1 MKREADRRLAA
12 EKARDDTSR
21 DLAALTG
28 DMEEMT
34 RQVGPAVEKAVEAA
48 ESIQAAQVL
57 SQQRERMFLSLTGRG
72 RELAAKLGAEA
83 PSVPAQ
89 GHADAATYLLYFE
102 QLFAALEGPTAEI
115 RDVVEEEC
123 RQLLAV
129 AVDRIFSNLVHL
141 QPGFDFATVTEPLE
155 GEAAWKASSS
165 VRDQV
170 DDFCSRFKR
179 AAAEEGGEGSEP
191 EEEEES
197 DQDDAEASS

>member
-1 MKREADRRLAA
+1 MNQ
-12 EKARDDTSR
+12 
-21 DLAALTG
+21 
-28 DMEEMT
+28 
-34 RQVGPAVEKAVEAA
+34 QVGPAVEKAVEAA
-48 ESIQAAQVL
+48 ESAKAAQVL
-57 SQQRERMFLSLTGRG
+57 SQQRERMFLTLAGRG

-89 GHADAATYLLYFE
+89 GHADAATHLLYFE
-102 QLFAALEGPTAEI
+102 QLFTALEGPAAEL

-141 QPGFDFATVTEPLE
+141 QPGFDLATVTEPLE
-155 GEAAWKASSS
+155 GEERWKASNS

-179 AAAEEGGEGSEP
+179 AAAEDEDDDEGSEL
-191 EEEEES
+191 EEEGS
-197 DQDDAEASS
+197 GQDDDEAAA